1 MAKAS
6 SSLSAAESEA
16 VRRHEVGGLVCTC
29 VLLARLNLGV
39 GHAIKGVVWLGN
51 TLWYL
56 QVGTSIQQHMDVDS
70 VILRTESAQQS
81 GP

>member
-16 VRRHEVGGLVCTC
+16 VQRHQVGGLVCTC
-29 VLLARLNLGV
+29 VLLARLNLRV
-39 GHAIKGVVWLGN
+39 GHAIKCVVWLGN
-51 TLWYL
+51 TLWHL
-56 QVGTSIQQHMDVDS
+56 QIGISIQQNMDVNN
-70 VILRTESAQQS
+70 VILRTQSAQQS